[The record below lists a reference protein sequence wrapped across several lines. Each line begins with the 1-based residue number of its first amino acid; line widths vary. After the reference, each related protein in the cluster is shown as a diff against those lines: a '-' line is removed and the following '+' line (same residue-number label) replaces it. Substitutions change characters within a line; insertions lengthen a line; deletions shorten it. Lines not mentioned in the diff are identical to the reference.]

1 MNKIFYINLEK
12 RLDRNRQMLDLL
24 KGQDFERIPA
34 IEDDNGY
41 IGCAYSHILAL
52 TIAKERKYPQ
62 VTILEDDF
70 MFLEGYSF
78 DTIQGGLPNIPF
90 DILLFCNNIKVTD
103 LLPITDK
110 LIRVRNATWTS
121 GYTIKSTL
129 YDVLIQNLKEGIEG
143 MKEHGHEEHE
153 WIHRPF
159 HLDVYW
165 NKLWKDYIAIS
176 FCETIATQRTGYSD
190 ILHKSIERR
199 KDQKD
204 SELRRRCR
212 GGHRKSKHD
221 R

>member
-1 MNKIFYINLEK
+1 MNKILYINLEK
-12 RLDRNRQMLDLL
+12 RRDRNKQMLDLL

-70 MFLEGYSF
+70 MFLDGYSF
-78 DTIQGGLPNIPF
+78 DTIQGGLPDIPF
-90 DILLFCNNIKVTD
+90 DILLFCNDIKVTD
-103 LLPITDK
+103 LLPLTDRFV
-110 LIRVRNATWTS
+110 RVRNAMWTS

-143 MKEHGHEEHE
+143 MKEHGNEYDI
-153 WIHRPF
+153 IHRPF
-159 HLDVYW
+159 HLDIYW
-165 NKLWKDYIAIS
+165 NRLWKDYIAIS

-190 ILHKSIERR
+190 ISGKIIDRSITQLGSDIRNRR
-199 KDQKD
+199 
-204 SELRRRCR
+204 
-212 GGHRKSKHD
+212 G
-221 R
+221 